1 MGWEELSHTE
11 EEWKKEG
18 EIIKIAS
25 QKQRHLYV
33 YSTTQSNMNILL
45 FSLTNIILLGAFSFS
60 FLCTLHIKT
69 LNIV

>member
-11 EEWKKEG
+11 EEWKKDYK
-18 EIIKIAS
+18 KIAS